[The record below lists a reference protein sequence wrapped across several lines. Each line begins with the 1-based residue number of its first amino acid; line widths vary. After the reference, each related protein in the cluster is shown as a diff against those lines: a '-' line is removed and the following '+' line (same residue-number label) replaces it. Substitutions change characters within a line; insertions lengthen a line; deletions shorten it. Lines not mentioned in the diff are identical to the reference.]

1 MPATIGQTDLVRML
15 RAAAER
21 IRANREQLS
30 RLDSQI
36 GDGDHGSAMVRAMDA
51 AEKAVDQCGTSAA
64 DAMLQAVAWG
74 VMGAAGGAPG
84 PLLGA
89 FFLGMASA
97 AGDSLDAAQVAAML
111 AAGLDG
117 MQKQTKA
124 QVGDKTMIDALAP
137 AVAAAGAAAGEGA
150 DVAATLQRAAEAA
163 AKGAESTRDL
173 TARYGKARNMGP
185 RTVGHVD
192 AGATSVAHILRG
204 FADAVAGAD

>member
-1 MPATIGQTDLVRML
+1 MAATIGYPDLVRMI

-21 IRANREQLS
+21 IRASREQLS
-30 RLDSQI
+30 RLDSGI

-51 AEKAVDQCGTSAA
+51 AEQAVDQCGSPDA

-97 AGDSLDAAQVAAML
+97 AGEGLDAARVAAML
-111 AAGLDG
+111 GAGLDG

-137 AVAAAGAAAGEGA
+137 AVVAARAAAEEGA
-150 DVAATLQRAAEAA
+150 DVAAAVERAAEAA

-173 TARYGKARNMGP
+173 TAKYGKARNMGQ

-204 FADAVAGAD
+204 FADAIAPAG